1 MPGIMM
7 SLLHGKSIPAG
18 SLTRTTTGAF
28 VVPAY
33 STLTVECRGKQG
45 AGAGSFTGGLG
56 GRSFKTYTA
65 GAAGSPAV
73 GQSITI
79 TFTTTSSDNG
89 TGQVLFAFGTTQP
102 RSSNGG
108 PATDTIPGYEYTMS
122 GDMYWQPEQPG
133 TNGSP
138 GNGYNGSVNQSGVSS
153 DAAASCVLN
162 WS

>member
-7 SLLHGKSIPAG
+7 SLLHGKSIAAG
-18 SLTRTTTGAF
+18 SLTRTTTGTF

-45 AGAGSFTGGLG
+45 PGAGSFTGGLG

-73 GQSITI
+73 GASITI
-79 TFTTTSSDNG
+79 TINATGSDNN
-89 TGQVLFAFGTTQP
+89 TGLAWFAFGSTQP
-102 RSSNGG
+102 SASGG
-108 PATDTIPGYEYTMS
+108 GGATDTIPGYEYTMS

-133 TNGSP
+133 SNGAP
-138 GNGYNGSVNQSGVSS
+138 GNGYNGTVNQVGVCP
-153 DAAASCVLN
+153 DTGNSCILN